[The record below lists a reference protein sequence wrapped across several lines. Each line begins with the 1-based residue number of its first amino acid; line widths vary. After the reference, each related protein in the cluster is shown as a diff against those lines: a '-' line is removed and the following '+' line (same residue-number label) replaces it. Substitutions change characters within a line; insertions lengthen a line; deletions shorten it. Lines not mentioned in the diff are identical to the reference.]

1 MLSQISYGV
10 VPYLNNR
17 IFYSPDGKNDGERI
31 IFGPVTSEE
40 IMALKNIVD
49 ESGPA
54 IRKQAEDSR
63 GARGATREQLEKE
76 INR

>member
-1 MLSQISYGV
+1 MLSQTSYGV
-10 VPYLNNR
+10 APYLNNG

-49 ESGPA
+49 DEYVQEVIS
-54 IRKQAEDSR
+54 
-63 GARGATREQLEKE
+63 ARGVTREQLEKE